1 MNTPPRR
8 TARPRT
14 PTAPRYGPT
23 FEEYSPRRS
32 LRLRRD
38 DHKSSPTFTNATL
51 SPPPSSPLG
60 QSPSPKQ
67 MKRKVKKATF
77 VLDDDMRIVDT
88 GKGKGKGKG
97 KEKEKEIVEEDTEE
111 RTTTRPTIL
120 NPGEMGLPTPAKTPS
135 RKRKLAPEKVASS
148 AQALFPPTE
157 ASSSR
162 SAIKGGLFGVRR
174 APRTPALS
182 TPRRKSIAGTI
193 HAEME
198 EETSIEIFT
207 DSDARRPKVDLD
219 PDNPFITR
227 PGDETRS
234 SKRIRQKRADML
246 NNRLGGDS
254 MRSDGLVYTLYVSAF
269 RDFLV

>member
-1 MNTPPRR
+1 
-8 TARPRT
+8 
-14 PTAPRYGPT
+14 
-23 FEEYSPRRS
+23 
-32 LRLRRD
+32 
-38 DHKSSPTFTNATL
+38 
-51 SPPPSSPLG
+51 
-60 QSPSPKQ
+60 